1 MISNLLLKLK
11 GLNEDKFVECI
22 VCQPFTK
29 EELKILQEL
38 VDKETPM
45 KVNKQANKEKV
56 YLNDVSYVY
65 EDVVLGECP
74 NCETYLHE
82 ENEYGDAINYC
93 PICGQKLDWSEEE

>member
-1 MISNLLLKLK
+1 MNNKYQEALYSILK
-11 GLNEDKFVECI
+11 GNPKVNLTTSDIHKDI
-22 VCQPFTK
+22 R
-29 EELKILQEL
+29 LLHEL
-38 VDKETPM
+38 VNKETPM

-82 ENEYGDAINYC
+82 VNEYGDTINYC